1 MTLGGGSVRVLT
13 YRLSAAHLEEPVIS
27 SADAAAMVECGF
39 QFEVFRPEVPHF
51 VLLPPYR
58 LVVTSDTT
66 GWLVVQ
72 EVFVP
77 LPKIEPADPQ
87 RAIAELSLEGD

>member
-1 MTLGGGSVRVLT
+1 MRVLK
-13 YRLSAAHLEEPVIS
+13 YLLAVGHLEEPLIS
-27 SADAAAMVECGF
+27 AIDAAAMADQGF

-58 LVVTSDTT
+58 LLVTSDAS

-77 LPKIEPADPQ
+77 LPKIEPADPE
-87 RAIAELSLEGD
+87 RTVSGPPSEGD

>member
-1 MTLGGGSVRVLT
+1 MKILKYLLSV
-13 YRLSAAHLEEPVIS
+13 AHLEEPTIS
-27 SADAAAMVECGF
+27 TVDAVAMVDHGF

-58 LVVTSDTT
+58 LLVTSDAS

-77 LPKIEPADPQ
+77 IPKIEPADPQ
-87 RAIAELSLEGD
+87 RTIYRAST